1 MTQTI
6 LAEKTPI
13 NNTYQ
18 CLILIFFLNYHCPP
32 SYCSCLFGV
41 LCEVAKATTSQND
54 DEWQHHEHEVQV
66 MKGDKWQLLILFH
79 PAPWICM
86 KISAVHQYTYW
97 DLLNLRYDL
106 ELTICN
112 KQLNILSSHC
122 KVKQGADNR
131 INPIDLDS
139 AESFQHHLC
148 SCFH

>member
-86 KISAVHQYTYW
+86 KISWKWVHKLPCHSLEVNSWRIEAGTENPMVTNYSSTLNPRTHLMMSICCRHSFIGTTYS
-97 DLLNLRYDL
+97 R
-106 ELTICN
+106 
-112 KQLNILSSHC
+112 
-122 KVKQGADNR
+122 
-131 INPIDLDS
+131 
-139 AESFQHHLC
+139 
-148 SCFH
+148 